1 MSNLLLL
8 PRSSHFRIYLS
19 QSGPTVSSR
28 TPSHRHEDQTEEL
41 REGNSMR
48 ADASVTHPSHT
59 SNLTGLYAWS
69 LASASTP
76 AGGIQTIGSLFSV
89 VTSNVRN
96 VSFERPGSLSSRI
109 GGAILLPS
117 WRILQAASQEAS
129 AKTLIPYRPWYP
141 VKGREGIR
149 LWSAAIFLSV
159 SSRSL
164 IRNLALEGRQSDQ
177 SSWNDHGKQG

>member
-1 MSNLLLL
+1 MLRLCTPLTLL
-8 PRSSHFRIYLS
+8 I
-19 QSGPTVSSR
+19 
-28 TPSHRHEDQTEEL
+28 
-41 REGNSMR
+41 
-48 ADASVTHPSHT
+48 
-59 SNLTGLYAWS
+59 S
-69 LASASTP
+69 LASMLGVLRAP
-76 AGGIQTIGSLFSV
+76 QPQPGGIQTIGSWFSV

-96 VSFERPGSLSSRI
+96 VSFEMSGLSSRT